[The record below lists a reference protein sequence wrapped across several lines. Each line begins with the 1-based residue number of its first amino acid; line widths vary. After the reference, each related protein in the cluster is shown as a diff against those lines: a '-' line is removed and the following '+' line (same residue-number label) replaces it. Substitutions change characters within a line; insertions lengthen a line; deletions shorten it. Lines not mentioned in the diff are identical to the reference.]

1 MKYLFIAEKPSVM
14 REVKQC
20 YDNHRAEV
28 QEKLGTIDFIALSGH
43 VCTYF
48 QPDDY
53 AEWAQVPWSDVD
65 YPMVPYHW
73 GIKQID
79 DQGKIDVMNR
89 IAQIAPSYDAIIVG
103 TDSDVEGYGIYYLLE
118 MKLGLTKMK
127 ALRFVER
134 SLTDAEILESLFSMT
149 DYHTDPV
156 HLRST
161 MSFLLR
167 AHTDWLFGMN
177 CTRLM
182 SLRQDHLMTIGRVK
196 APTIRLVYDNSMA
209 IEEFKMHKY
218 FTLEAD
224 YGDFQ
229 AIYVDEHLKP
239 VHFQDAAVMDEPEAE
254 GTVTHKKTEHILTH
268 APQLYDLTALQS
280 DAGSMFGYTPS
291 EVLAAAQA
299 LYEKHKLI
307 SYPRTACRYVS
318 VEKSHE
324 FPGMLSLMTA
334 FPDLAPFVSTLTQ
347 DDIDRVLH
355 DSQVVNDSEVEKEAH
370 DALLPTSI
378 RPDLSALTEMERNVC
393 ELIYKRLLAQFLPQ
407 LEEDKTKALI
417 QHGDMIFMTKGKA
430 VINQGWRSLYKEMHS
445 NILPPFEEGDT
456 LTALSFHKTER
467 KTKPPRRLTQTTLVA
482 AMKNIANLIS
492 DKELKKALA
501 DSKGIGTVAT
511 RHSIITDIIKRGYV
525 ADRKDGLHI
534 TEAGKVYIKSLEG
547 IEIASPIFAASLDN
561 NIKKIQ
567 RGEIDFSTAYKDM
580 LRQLQKVCMDIQTA
594 SKYEKQTVI
603 RCPKCGE
610 FLTLDRHYSC
620 PNCRQQ
626 FPKTIA
632 GVPITED
639 ILERLTAGEIV
650 GPFDFQK
657 KDHTIFSARLVMQE
671 YYKKNS
677 TDTEFRIDFNF
688 SSGILCPC
696 CGTDYVTINKNGA
709 FCDCGLKLF
718 RNMMQ
723 HTFNDEELQMLLQG
737 EIVPSVLLTKKNGE
751 QFTTNLQL
759 NMDKKS
765 LEFVFN

>member
-1 MKYLFIAEKPSVM
+1 MRYLFIAEKPSVM

-20 YDNHRAEV
+20 YENHRTEV
-28 QEKLGTIDFIALSGH
+28 QAKLGVIDFIALSGH

-53 AEWAQVPWSDVD
+53 EEWAQVPWRDVD
-65 YPMVPYHW
+65 YPMIPSHW

-79 DQGKIDVMNR
+79 DQGKIDVINR
-89 IAQIAPSYDAIIVG
+89 IAQIAPSYDVIIVG
-103 TDSDVEGYGIYYLLE
+103 TDSDVEGYGIYYLME

-127 ALRFVER
+127 ALRFIER
-134 SLTDAEILESLFSMT
+134 SLTDEEILESLFSMT

-156 HLRST
+156 HIRNI

-167 AHTDWLFGMN
+167 ARTDWLFGMN

-182 SLRQDHLMTIGRVK
+182 SIRQNHLMTIGRVK

-209 IEEFKMHKY
+209 IEEFKTQKY
-218 FTLEAD
+218 FTLEAN
-224 YGDFQ
+224 YGDFKS
-229 AIYVDEHLKP
+229 IYVDDHAKP
-239 VHFQDAAVMDEPEAE
+239 IHFSSTAAIHMPDAR
-254 GTVTHKKTEHILTH
+254 GTVTYKNTERILTH

-291 EVLAAAQA
+291 EVLAAAQT

-318 VEKSHE
+318 VEKSQE
-324 FPGMLSLMTA
+324 FPGMLSLMTS
-334 FPDLAPFVSTLTQ
+334 FPNLAPFVSALTQ
-347 DDIDRVLH
+347 DDIDRVFH
-355 DSQVVNDSEVEKEAH
+355 DPQVVNDSEVEKEAH

-378 RPDLSALTEMERNVC
+378 RPNLSILTEMERNVC

-417 QHGDMIFMTKGKA
+417 QHGDMTFLAKGKII
-430 VINQGWRSLYKEMHS
+430 INQGWRSLYKELNS
-445 NILPPFEEGDT
+445 NALPLFEQGDI

-547 IEIASPIFAASLDN
+547 IDIASPVFAASLDN
-561 NIKKIQ
+561 DIQKIQ
-567 RGEIDFSTAYKDM
+567 RGEIDFRIVYQEM
-580 LRQLQKVCMDIQTA
+580 LQQLHKVCTDIQTA
-594 SKYEKQTVI
+594 NKYEKQTGI

-610 FLTLDRHYSC
+610 FLTLDRNYVC
-620 PNCRQQ
+620 PNCRQH
-626 FPKTIA
+626 FPKAIA

-639 ILERLTAGEIV
+639 ILERLTVGEIV

-657 KDHTIFSARLVMQE
+657 KDNTSFAARLVMKE
-671 YYKKNS
+671 YQQNNGQG
-677 TDTEFRIDFNF
+677 TEFHLDFTF

-696 CGTDYVTINKNGA
+696 CGSDYVTINKNGA

-723 HTFNDEELQMLLQG
+723 HTFDDEELQMLLQG